1 MVLSGEKWGIFML
14 TGEYTHSIDEK
25 GRIIIPSKIRS
36 LIGNNII
43 ITRGMDGCLFGYS
56 KESWENLVSKLE
68 TLPFTKKDNRNFIR
82 FFTSGAIALEFDKQ
96 GRINIPNYLSEYA
109 NLLDDVIIIGVINR
123 IEIWNKEKWNNFL
136 RDNVESLSD
145 ISENLFASNLDL

>member
-1 MVLSGEKWGIFML
+1 ML

-36 LIGNNII
+36 VIGNNII